1 MKPLKARL
9 PIALLALA
17 GSVLAT
23 GAASAGTWHLNAGA
37 CPDLRED
44 RIDARYDGGRYDRRE
59 DRRDR
64 SVIDCPNSAWSYEP
78 DRWERDRQYMR
89 IAAQPR
95 SPGLVYVARNGEFF
109 VRDYRGQTRW
119 IDVEVHYPRAFHGRR
134 FAPDRRDLDR
144 HPLAPHPRDRHPMTR
159 PAPRPYRGW

>member
-44 RIDARYDGGRYDRRE
+44 RIDARHTSGRFDRLE
-59 DRRDR
+59 DMRDR
-64 SVIDCPNSAWSYEP
+64 SVIDCPVSAWSYEP
-78 DRWERDRQYMR
+78 DRWERDRHYMR

-95 SPGLVYVARNGEFF
+95 SPGLVYLAGDGGYY
-109 VRDYRGQTRW
+109 VRDYQGQTRW
-119 IDVEVHYPRAFHGRR
+119 IDVEVHYPRAFNGRR
-134 FAPDRRDLDR
+134 FAPARSGFDRY
-144 HPLAPHPRDRHPMTR
+144 PLAPHPRDRHPVTR
-159 PAPRPYRGW
+159 PLPRPHRGW

>member
-1 MKPLKARL
+1 MKTFKARL

-44 RIDARYDGGRYDRRE
+44 RIDARYDQGRYDRRE

-64 SVIDCPNSAWSYEP
+64 SVIDCPIRAWSYEP
-78 DRWERDRQYMR
+78 DRWERDRRYMR
-89 IAAQPR
+89 IAEQSR
-95 SPGLVYVARNGEFF
+95 SPGLVYVARNGDYY

-119 IDVEVHYPRAFHGRR
+119 IDVEVHYPRAFNGRR
-134 FAPDRRDLDR
+134 FGPERNGLGR
-144 HPLAPHPRDRHPMTR
+144 HPRAPHPRDRHRME
-159 PAPRPYRGW
+159 RPYRGW